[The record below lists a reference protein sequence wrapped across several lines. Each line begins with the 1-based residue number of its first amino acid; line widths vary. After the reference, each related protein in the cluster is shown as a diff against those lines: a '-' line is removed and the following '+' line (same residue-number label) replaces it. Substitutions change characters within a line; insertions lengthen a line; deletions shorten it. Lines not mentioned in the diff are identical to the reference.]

1 MEGINQ
7 LFKVL
12 FSPAEVF
19 EKVKKSPKVF
29 LPIIFLTLVVT
40 GTTGYYAYQMNVPVV
55 LEKEM
60 GMSKFT
66 RQLSDTQKDQI
77 IERQSKSKYTRIAR
91 PIATALVTPIM
102 LLLVGLYLFI
112 AAKLMGSDAGYGQ
125 NLAVAVYGSAPVI
138 IAMAVAFAIM
148 LTGDASTT
156 VFQNLI
162 PSNVGYFFPMEEV
175 GMKLYKLLKAIDF
188 FNIWEFI
195 IMIIG
200 FSTITGAKTWK
211 SAAVILVPWALLI
224 LISAL
229 VF

>member
-1 MEGINQ
+1 MEGINR

-19 EKVKKSPKVF
+19 EKVKKSPQVF

-66 RQLSDTQKDQI
+66 RQLSDAQKDQI

-91 PIATALVTPIM
+91 PIATALGTPIIF
-102 LLLVGLYLFI
+102 LIVGLYLFI

-125 NLAVAVYGSAPVI
+125 NLAVAVYGSAPAI
-138 IAMAVAFAIM
+138 IAMVVAFAIM

-156 VFQNLI
+156 MFQNLI
-162 PSNVGYFFPMEEV
+162 PSNIGYFFPMEQV
-175 GMKLYKLLKAIDF
+175 GEKLYKLLKVVDF
-188 FNIWEFI
+188 FTIWQFI

-211 SAAVILVPWALLI
+211 SAAVILVPWALF
-224 LISAL
+224 ISVITL

>member
-1 MEGINQ
+1 MEGINR

-19 EKVKKSPKVF
+19 EKVKKSPQVF

-40 GTTGYYAYQMNVPVV
+40 GTTGYYAYQMNAPVIMEKQ
-55 LEKEM
+55 LE
-60 GMSKFT
+60 MSGKAD
-66 RQLSDTQKDQI
+66 QLSDAQKDKI
-77 IERQSKSKYTRIAR
+77 VEMQSKYVKYTT
-91 PIATALVTPIM
+91 PIGAVLGTPIM

-125 NLAVAVYGSAPVI
+125 NLAVAVYGSAPAI
-138 IAMAVAFAIM
+138 IAMVVAFAIM

-175 GMKLYKLLKAIDF
+175 GKKLYVLLKSIDF
-188 FNIWEFI
+188 FSIWKFI

-211 SAAVILVPWALLI
+211 SAAVILVPWALF
-224 LISAL
+224 ISVLTL

>member
-1 MEGINQ
+1 MEGINR

-29 LPIIFLTLVVT
+29 LPIIFLTLIVT
-40 GTTGYYAYQMNVPVV
+40 GTTSYYAYQMNAPVIMEKQ
-55 LEKEM
+55 LE
-60 GMSKFT
+60 MSG
-66 RQLSDTQKDQI
+66 RASQLSDEMKDKI
-77 IERQSKSKYTRIAR
+77 IETQSKYVKYTT
-91 PIATALVTPIM
+91 PIGAVLGTPIM

-125 NLAVAVYGSAPVI
+125 NLAVAVYGSAPAI
-138 IAMAVAFAIM
+138 IAMVVAFAIM

-156 VFQNLI
+156 VFQDLI

-175 GMKLYKLLKAIDF
+175 GKKLYILLKSVDF
-188 FNIWEFI
+188 FSIWKFI

-211 SAAVILVPWALLI
+211 SAAVILVPWALF
-224 LISAL
+224 ISVLTL